1 MSHPEHTVKSRVAAI
16 SILASAVMAAA
27 KFVVGIAIGSLALI
41 SEALHS
47 SVDLVATVI
56 TWLVVRVS
64 GKPADKE
71 HHYGHGKLES
81 LSALGVIAM
90 LYVLAG
96 GILVE
101 SWSRLR
107 EGAIPPTLSAI
118 PFIVLLIDIGVNFW
132 RARALHR
139 TARDTKSQALAAD
152 ALHFASDV
160 LGSLAVIAGL
170 ALSGLGYA
178 WGDAAAAIGVAVV
191 ISLLGLRL
199 ARSTVETLLDRA
211 PEGVSEK
218 AAAAIKAV
226 PGVVGVERLRVRM
239 VGPTHFI
246 DAIVQVPRTFPIDR
260 VDEIKRK
267 AQAAVTRALDDA
279 DLTFTA
285 VPVARDNESV
295 RERIMVIARN
305 SGLAVHHV
313 TVHDLGGKLTV
324 SIDLEVDG
332 GMELTAAHDIAQDL
346 ERNIRDEFGEDVEVD
361 THIEPLEPELPHGVD
376 AAPDR
381 VETIRTALTRFAAD
395 SAIHDIH
402 SVRVRD
408 TDAGEIVNF
417 HCHAAPSMSV
427 IEVHENVDEI
437 ERALRRAFPAVKRVI
452 SHAEPPDAQSNPAN
466 AGRVLVSD
474 SPRRCVARVIRRWTR
489 FIFINESLTLDRPR
503 KLDSNR
509 CDSEVAG
516 GSAELGAEDFAISF
530 PWGLK
535 AWRAHTRRARA
546 SNPIRSRDWRSRSR
560 NRPIIGS

>member
-1 MSHPEHTVKSRVAAI
+1 MSHPEHNAKSRVAAI
-16 SILASAVMAAA
+16 SIIASAAMAAA
-27 KFVVGIAIGSLALI
+27 KFLVGIAIGSLALI

-47 SVDLVATVI
+47 SVDLVATVV
-56 TWLVVRVS
+56 TWMVVRVS
-64 GKPADKE
+64 GKPADDE
-71 HHYGHGKLES
+71 HHYGHGKFES

-101 SWSRLR
+101 AWSRLR
-107 EGAIPPTLSAI
+107 EGAAPPTLSAI
-118 PFIVLLIDIGVNFW
+118 PFIVLLVDIAVNFW

-139 TARDTKSQALAAD
+139 TARATKSQALAAD

-160 LGSLAVIAGL
+160 LGSLAVIIGL

-218 AAAAIKAV
+218 AVAAIKAV
-226 PGVVGVERLRVRM
+226 PGVVDIERLRVRM

-246 DAIVQVPRTFPIDR
+246 DAIVQVPRTYPIDR
-260 VDEIKRK
+260 IDEIKRK
-267 AQAAVTRALDDA
+267 AQEAVTRAFDDA

-332 GMELTAAHDIAQDL
+332 GMELTAAHDIAQEL

-361 THIEPLEPELPHGVD
+361 THIEPLEPELPLGID

-381 VETIRTALTRFAAD
+381 VETIRTALARFAAD

-452 SHAEPPDAQSNPAN
+452 SHAEPPDAQ
-466 AGRVLVSD
+466 
-474 SPRRCVARVIRRWTR
+474 
-489 FIFINESLTLDRPR
+489 
-503 KLDSNR
+503 
-509 CDSEVAG
+509 
-516 GSAELGAEDFAISF
+516 
-530 PWGLK
+530 
-535 AWRAHTRRARA
+535 
-546 SNPIRSRDWRSRSR
+546 
-560 NRPIIGS
+560 